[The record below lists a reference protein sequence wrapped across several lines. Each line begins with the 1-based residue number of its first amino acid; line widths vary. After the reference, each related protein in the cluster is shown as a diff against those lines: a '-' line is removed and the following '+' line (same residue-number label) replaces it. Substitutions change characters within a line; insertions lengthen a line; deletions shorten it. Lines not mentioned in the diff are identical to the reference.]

1 MPKYFKESV
10 DLPDFIKESVS
21 QIPILCTF
29 QAHVAFL
36 ARNPVL
42 SPPAL
47 RALDLQVCPHTT
59 LLPHK
64 KPVPT
69 CVNTDLTCM
78 LCGAPNLH
86 ALTCMSCG
94 ARTCT
99 PCTRAPRLQAALM
112 RSARHRPWR
121 RAQRTAAPAQE
132 HSRQRPEPR
141 GRCARPHQDGFRH
154 RSEALQSHRPSR
166 HNRRSYTQG

>member
-1 MPKYFKESV
+1 MHFSGSKTANC
-10 DLPDFIKESVS
+10 L
-21 QIPILCTF
+21 Q
-29 QAHVAFL
+29 QRL
-36 ARNPVL
+36 ARNPVH

-47 RALDLQVCPHTT
+47 RALDLQFYPHTT

-86 ALTCMSCG
+86 ALTCMLCG
-94 ARTCT
+94 ARN
-99 PCTRAPRLQAALM
+99 PARRGSDLLARSRILAALPDLRALHPRARDSHPRLHACRASPHPLPALT

-121 RAQRTAAPAQE
+121 HVQRTAAPARG

-141 GRCARPHQDGFRH
+141 GRCAHPHQDGFHR
-154 RSEALQSHRPSR
+154 RSEALQ
-166 HNRRSYTQG
+166 

>member
-1 MPKYFKESV
+1 M
-10 DLPDFIKESVS
+10 
-21 QIPILCTF
+21 
-29 QAHVAFL
+29 AHL
-36 ARNPVL
+36 ARNPVH

-47 RALDLQVCPHTT
+47 RALDLQFYPHTT

-69 CVNTDLTCM
+69 CVNTGLTCM

-86 ALTCMSCG
+86 ALTCMLCG
-94 ARTCT
+94 ARNPARRGSDLLARPSPACYVELGT
-99 PCTRAPRLQAALM
+99 PRARGSHPQLAATL
-112 RSARHRPWR
+112 RSALTQSARRRPWR
-121 RAQRTAAPAQE
+121 RARRTAVPARE
-132 HSRQRPEPR
+132 RFRQRPEPR

-166 HNRRSYTQG
+166 HNRRSCAQG

>member
-1 MPKYFKESV
+1 MLLRHTWLETPCTRSGASRT
-10 DLPDFIKESVS
+10 DL
-21 QIPILCTF
+21 
-29 QAHVAFL
+29 
-36 ARNPVL
+36 R
-42 SPPAL
+42 
-47 RALDLQVCPHTT
+47 VCPHTT

-69 CVNTDLTCM
+69 CVNTGLTCM
-78 LCGAPNLH
+78 LCGARSSRALDLH
-86 ALTCMSCG
+86 VMWSSESRGAARLALT
-94 ARTCT
+94 
-99 PCTRAPRLQAALM
+99 
-112 RSARHRPWR
+112 RSARRRPWR
-121 RAQRTAAPAQE
+121 RVRRTAAPAQE